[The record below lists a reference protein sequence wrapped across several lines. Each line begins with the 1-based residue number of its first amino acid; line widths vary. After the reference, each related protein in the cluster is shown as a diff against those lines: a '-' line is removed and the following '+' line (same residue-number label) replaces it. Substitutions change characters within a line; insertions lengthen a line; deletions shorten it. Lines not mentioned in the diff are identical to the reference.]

1 VIQRLYER
9 FVPRNQRALAR
20 VFFGR
25 LFENDFFSSS
35 SAATSNLM
43 FLLALVA
50 VPGVMISAGQSFT
63 WAHLRA
69 TGRRLSDPMIVD
81 RALMAYQSFY
91 IAVAM
96 AVAFVLTMMVWTSLT
111 PDRKDALVL
120 GPLPVSMREQALGRL
135 LALLMFFG
143 LFAVAVSVPTA
154 VAFNFVSGGPETVTA
169 LPQLITGHI
178 VASILG
184 CGFVFFLLLNVQL
197 LVATAFGPRAVRFIT
212 LPLQLASILAVIA
225 ALAAAQDFG
234 RALLPPPDAN
244 SASWGPRLGQ
254 TAAGTLWHPLAWF
267 AGIYRWIGGDE
278 RAIFGALGARG
289 AIASLA
295 VIGVALTMY
304 PLAYERCLRNVITMD
319 GRTTGAISRRWT
331 ALVHA
336 LLRPLLRTP
345 LQRSLATFMLA
356 TLTRSHTHRFLLG
369 IYLGIA
375 LLIALPIADRLTL
388 PPDTDTLR
396 YAWFAIPLGFMFW
409 LICGTRVALM
419 MPIEPA
425 ANWIFQL
432 TEPVD
437 KRRMLT
443 TVVTVMACVTC
454 VPIAGFTAAVLLTLG
469 HTTLAGTV
477 FLIVVL
483 AGLCQ
488 IEALT
493 VTMKTVPFT
502 CTYLPGQLRLRL
514 FWPFYFY
521 LWLTVVF
528 RLTEWCLWALGDARR
543 TLQLAG
549 FLLVV
554 WLALRVWHL
563 ARAKKINTFTYDEQ
577 PPPLVT
583 TMEIATQ
590 LKQIG

>member
-1 VIQRLYER
+1 MIRRLYER
-9 FVPRNQRALAR
+9 FVPRNQRALAK

-35 SAATSNLM
+35 TAATSNLM

-50 VPGVMISAGQSFT
+50 VPGVIISGGQSFT

-69 TGRRLSDPMIVD
+69 TARRLDDPMIVD
-81 RALMAYQSFY
+81 RARLAYQSFY
-91 IAVAM
+91 IAAAM
-96 AVAFVLTMMVWTSLT
+96 AVAFVVTMMVWSSLT

-120 GPLPVSMREQALGRL
+120 GPLPVTAREQARGRL
-135 LALLMFFG
+135 ISLLQFFG
-143 LFAVAVSVPTA
+143 LFAIAVSVPTA
-154 VAFNFVSGGPETVTA
+154 VAFNFVSGGPETIRF
-169 LPQLITGHI
+169 LPHLIAGHI
-178 VASILG
+178 VAAGLAAA
-184 CGFVFFLLLNVQL
+184 FVFFLLLDIQL
-197 LVATAFGPRAVRFIT
+197 VLSALFGPRAVRFLA
-212 LPLQLASILAVIA
+212 LPLQLASIGAVIA

-234 RALLPPPDAN
+234 RALLGPVSDAM
-244 SASWGPRLGQ
+244 R
-254 TAAGTLWHPLAWF
+254 WHPLAWF
-267 AGIYRWIGGDE
+267 SGVYRWIGGDE
-278 RAIFGALGARG
+278 RAIFATLAARG
-289 AIASLA
+289 AVAGA
-295 VIGVALTMY
+295 GVIGFALVMY

-319 GRTTGAISRRWT
+319 GRTTGVMSRHWS
-331 ALVHA
+331 AGVNG

-345 LQRSLATFMLA
+345 LQRSLAAFMLA
-356 TLTRSHTHRFLLG
+356 TLTRSHSHRFLLG
-369 IYLGIA
+369 IYLGLA
-375 LLIALPIADRLTL
+375 LLIALPIADRLVQ

-409 LICGTRVALM
+409 LVCGVRVALM
-419 MPIEPA
+419 MPIEPV

-443 TVVTVMACVTC
+443 TVVTVMAFVTC
-454 VPIAGFTAAVLLTLG
+454 VPIAAVTAAVLLALG
-469 HTTLAGTV
+469 HTTMAGTV
-477 FLIVVL
+477 FLIVTL

-493 VTMKTVPFT
+493 ITMKTVPFT

-514 FWPFYFY
+514 FWPLYFY
-521 LWLTVVF
+521 LWLTIVF

-549 FLLVV
+549 FLFVV
-554 WLALRVWHL
+554 WMALRAWHL
-563 ARAKKINTFTYDEQ
+563 VRAGKINTFTYDEQ

-583 TMEIATQ
+583 TMDITTQ
-590 LKQIG
+590 LKQI

>member
-1 VIQRLYER
+1 VIQRLYQR
-9 FVPRNQRALAR
+9 LVPKNLRALAK

-35 SAATSNLM
+35 TAATSNLL

-50 VPGVMISAGQSFT
+50 VPGVMMSAGQSFT

-135 LALLMFFG
+135 LALLKFFS
-143 LFAVAVSVPTA
+143 LFAIAVSVPTA
-154 VAFNFVSGGPETVTA
+154 VAFNFVSGGPETVTS
-169 LPQLITGHI
+169 LPQLIAGHI

-184 CGFVFFLLLNVQL
+184 CAFVFFLLLNIQL
-197 LVATAFGPRAVRFIT
+197 LIATVFGPRAVRFIT
-212 LPLQLASILAVIA
+212 LPLQIASILAVIA

-234 RALLPPPDAN
+234 RALL
-244 SASWGPRLGQ
+244 GQ
-254 TAAGTLWHPLAWF
+254 VPSGTLWHPLAWF
-267 AGIYRWIGGDE
+267 AGIYRWIGGDD
-278 RAIFGALGARG
+278 RAIFGSLGARG
-289 AIASLA
+289 AVASVA
-295 VIGVALTMY
+295 VIGMALTMY
-304 PLAYERCLRNVITMD
+304 PLAYERCLRNVITID
-319 GRTTGAISRRWT
+319 GRTTGAVSRRWT
-331 ALVHA
+331 ALFHA

-345 LQRSLATFMLA
+345 MQRSLASFMIA

-369 IYLGIA
+369 IYLGVA
-375 LLIALPIADRLTL
+375 LLIALPIADRLL
-388 PPDTDTLR
+388 QPPDTNTLR
-396 YAWFAIPLGFMFW
+396 YAWFAVPLGFVFW

-437 KRRMLT
+437 KRRILT
-443 TVVTVMACVTC
+443 TVATVMAFLTC
-454 VPIAGFTAAVLLTLG
+454 VPIAACTAAVLLALG
-469 HTTLAGTV
+469 YATLAGTV
-477 FLIVVL
+477 FLIVIL

-493 VTMKTVPFT
+493 ITMKTVPFT

-521 LWLTVVF
+521 LWLTMVF
-528 RLTEWCLWALGDARR
+528 RLTEWCLWALGDSRR
-543 TLQLAG
+543 TLQLAA
-549 FLLVV
+549 FLVAV
-554 WLALRVWHL
+554 WIALRVWHL
-563 ARAKKINTFTYDEQ
+563 VRAKKINTFTYDEQ

-583 TMEIATQ
+583 TMGIATP
-590 LKQIG
+590 

>member
-1 VIQRLYER
+1 MIQRLYQR
-9 FVPRNQRALAR
+9 FVPKNQRALAR

-69 TGRRLSDPMIVD
+69 TARRLSDPMIVD
-81 RALMAYQSFY
+81 RALLAFQSFY

-96 AVAFVLTMMVWTSLT
+96 AVAFVLTMMVWSSLT

-120 GPLPVSMREQALGRL
+120 GPLPVSPREQAQGRL
-135 LALLMFFG
+135 LALLKFFG
-143 LFAVAVSVPTA
+143 LFAAAVSVPTA
-154 VAFNFVSGGPETVTA
+154 VAFNFVSGGPETVTS
-169 LPQLITGHI
+169 LPQLIAGHI
-178 VASILG
+178 VSAVLG
-184 CGFVFFLLLNVQL
+184 CALVFFLLLNVQL
-197 LVATAFGPRAVRFIT
+197 LVATVFGPRAVRFIT

-225 ALAAAQDFG
+225 ALAASQDFG
-234 RALLPPPDAN
+234 RALFGEVP
-244 SASWGPRLGQ
+244 
-254 TAAGTLWHPLAWF
+254 AGTSWHPLAWF
-267 AGIYRWIGGDE
+267 AGVYRWIGGDE
-278 RAIFGALGARG
+278 REIFATLAARG
-289 AIASLA
+289 ALAGIAVVGLA
-295 VIGVALTMY
+295 LMVY
-304 PLAYERCLRNVITMD
+304 PRAYERCLRNVITMD
-319 GRTTGAISRRWT
+319 GRTTGALSRRWT
-331 ALVHA
+331 VVFHA
-336 LLRPLLRTP
+336 LLRPFLRTP
-345 LQRSLATFMLA
+345 LQRSLGSFMLA

-369 IYLGIA
+369 IYLGVA
-375 LLIALPIADRLTL
+375 LLIALPIADRLWQ
-388 PPDTDTLR
+388 PPDTNTLR

-409 LICGTRVALM
+409 LICGTRVSLM
-419 MPIEPA
+419 MPIEPV

-443 TVVTVMACVTC
+443 TVVTVMAFFTC
-454 VPIAGFTAAVLLTLG
+454 VPIAAFTAAVLLLLG
-469 HTTLAGTV
+469 HTTMAGTV

-493 VTMKTVPFT
+493 ITMKTVPFT

-514 FWPFYFY
+514 LWPFYFY
-521 LWLTVVF
+521 LWLTIVF
-528 RLTEWCLWALGDARR
+528 RLTEWCLWALGDAQR

-549 FLLVV
+549 FLAAV
-554 WLALRVWHL
+554 WTALRAWHT
-563 ARAKKINTFTYDEQ
+563 ARARKIGTFTYDEQ

-583 TMEIATQ
+583 TMDIATQ
-590 LKQIG
+590 LKQI